1 MGHASTRT
9 GIAVMI
15 SLGEAVLQ
23 ILVADFPLDSFFVHV
38 RFALMAF
45 LICYCIAMQYFD
57 AQPDPDQ
64 YRRMRMRHKRR
75 DVIARL
81 LQPMLIFSLFLVGVG
96 FKLLLHVVLERAQN
110 SSGEHHRRL
119 VHALGAKNGLSP
131 WWSSVSA
138 ACILLAVSMCLCQ
151 VLLLVFRLLRDGFR
165 RSVKTWRGRA
175 KLVFR
180 LLFALAHG
188 AVGISNTI
196 SVFFDHLDSGVG
208 SLECHLFLIL
218 PEIVMHF
225 AERSEAHDDEDDE
238 DDEMP
243 NRAWEKHTHG
253 M

>member
-81 LQPMLIFSLFLVGVG
+81 LQ
-96 FKLLLHVVLERAQN
+96 HVVLERAQN

-175 KLVFR
+175 KLVIR

-188 AVGISNTI
+188 AVGISNTV